1 MNTLSELTFADLC
14 KTEPRLGELYIKVH
28 LLSQRHMNSSEVEN
42 TWYRDIKPAMVKLVG
57 YNSEHLRKSASYD
70 IAYQTLFN
78 ALSRENNG

>member
-1 MNTLSELTFADLC
+1 
-14 KTEPRLGELYIKVH
+14 
-28 LLSQRHMNSSEVEN
+28 MNSSEVEN